1 MECVVMKKMLE
12 KRWGKALLIVLAI
25 GVIGSLFST
34 EPSTNDVSNI
44 KRDVVQEEKK
54 IEVCDGTSITRD
66 CSVDGV
72 EYSVYKY
79 YPAEPERSHVET
91 ITTYTKE
98 IVGYC
103 TLCNDG
109 TRSPSCATGRGAC
122 SHHGGVAEWNAPI
135 YSDVP
140 HYEYV
145 TVIDA
150 EAIPE
155 RWEKIEK

>member
-1 MECVVMKKMLE
+1 MEKIFNKK
-12 KRWGKALLIVLAI
+12 LILCFLIIYSMFFAWVLNSRSF
-25 GVIGSLFST
+25 VNYD
-34 EPSTNDVSNI
+34 ENYKEEVDVNE
-44 KRDVVQEEKK
+44 EEK
-54 IEVCDGTSITRD
+54 IVICDGTSITRD

-72 EYSVYKY
+72 EYSTYKY

-135 YSDVP
+135 YKDVP

-145 TVIDA
+145 TVVDV

-155 RWEKIEK
+155 RWEIIEK

>member
-1 MECVVMKKMLE
+1 MEKIFNKKSIVAFLIIYSMCFACVLGL
-12 KRWGKALLIVLAI
+12 R
-25 GVIGSLFST
+25 S
-34 EPSTNDVSNI
+34 VSNYSDNYE
-44 KRDVVQEEKK
+44 KEADTYEEEK
-54 IEVCDGTSITRD
+54 IEICDGTSITRD
-66 CSVDGV
+66 CSIDGV